1 MEFFLKN
8 QKISTEKLNFI
19 IAVCAILISAASF
32 YATYLQADA
41 ANKQVKAMTLPLLQ
55 FSTGN
60 WSPVLKKKQITF
72 TLRNAGAGAAII
84 KDYRFIYKGNKYH
97 SLDSYLK
104 ACCAKETDEFLQ
116 KIKNTNDTSLLTSR
130 VINTVLAGQ
139 EENEF
144 LMLTYADNNQPL
156 WNKLNNERW
165 KTKIEVCFCSLLD
178 NCYVTQENNPAK
190 PVEQCL

>member
-1 MEFFLKN
+1 MKD

-60 WSPVLKKKQITF
+60 WNSEEKQKRITF
-72 TLRNAGAGAAII
+72 TLTNAGLGAAII
-84 KDYRFIYKGNKYH
+84 KNFNFIYLNKKY
-97 SLDSYLK
+97 DSISHYLEV
-104 ACCAKETDEFLQ
+104 CCGQELKQVNKKLGDDAG
-116 KIKNTNDTSLLTSR
+116 LLTAK
-130 VINTVLAGQ
+130 VNNTILAGQ
-139 EENEF
+139 SKNRFITFDYNKNTEVF
-144 LMLTYADNNQPL
+144 
-156 WNKLNNERW
+156 WNKLNDERF
-165 KTKIEVCFCSLLD
+165 KTKLEVCYCSLLD
-178 NCYVTQENNPAK
+178 DCYITRENGIAK